1 MKIIYITNDDAFKGI
16 GSPKLNYSEIGDM
29 CYPTNLVFGK
39 TYYTEKDGRV
49 VAFKVLAMAIVN
61 SEWQRTHCV
70 KFHNDFY
77 VRTAYFVQY
86 ANMAKPIWELNTL
99 DYPCFESV
107 EDYMLHSTTNQHTMV
122 EWSKESLGYLL
133 TERNRNNEVVY
144 KKYNCTR
151 NTIQFRKTYVWDKCN
166 NAPHLGIS
174 LIESVV
180 FTNEGMIV
188 CYNPKLNVLK
198 ESINGFSTFDECANN
213 HLNNMEIVDFGETTF
228 NLNIEIKVATP
239 KSHIIQVM
247 ELEK

>member
-29 CYPTNLVFGK
+29 RYPTNLVFGK

-61 SEWQRTHCV
+61 SDWQRTHCV
-70 KFHNDFY
+70 KFHKDFI
-77 VRTAYFVQY
+77 VRMAYFVQY

-107 EDYMLHSTTNQHTMV
+107 EDYMLHSTTNMHTMV
-122 EWSKESLGYLL
+122 EWGNEMLGYLL
-133 TERNRNNEVVY
+133 NDRNEVVY
-144 KKYNCTR
+144 KTYNCTR
-151 NTIQFRKTYVWDKCN
+151 NTIHFRKTYVWDKCN
-166 NAPHLGIS
+166 NAPHLDTS
-174 LIESVV
+174 LIESIV

-188 CYNPKLNVLK
+188 CYNPKLNTLNK
-198 ESINGFSTFDECANN
+198 PINGFSTFEECANN
-213 HLNNMEIVDFGETTF
+213 HLNNMEIVDFEETTF